1 MSAAHPYGK
10 RRDKSGT
17 LIGKDGRR
25 YQNKIDEFMSHISDP
40 AEKIQAKVAI
50 ANAHK
55 NKERL
60 TIRSLRSKL
69 AETKAEK
76 FLINTGYT
84 RKEFEKE
91 YGFSFDEFIDED
103 NWIEIDD
110 KRQFVKNGI
119 VYSLI
124 FDYSGQILKR
134 EEYVR

>member
-25 YQNKIDEFMSHISDP
+25 YKDKIDEFMSHISDP

-55 NKERL
+55 YKEKL

-69 AETKAEK
+69 AESKAEK
-76 FLINTGYT
+76 FLINAGYT
-84 RKEFEKE
+84 RKEFENE
-91 YGFSFDEFIDED
+91 YGFSFDEFTDED
-103 NWIEIDD
+103 NWVEIDGSR
-110 KRQFVKNGI
+110 KFIRNGT

-124 FDYSGQILKR
+124 FDYSGQVLKR
-134 EEYVR
+134 EEYV

>member
-1 MSAAHPYGK
+1 MSAPHPYGK

-25 YQNKIDEFMSHISDP
+25 YKDKIDEFMSHISDP

-55 NKERL
+55 YKEKL

-69 AETKAEK
+69 AESKAEK
-76 FLINTGYT
+76 FLINAGYT
-84 RKEFEKE
+84 RKEFENE
-91 YGFSFDEFIDED
+91 YGFSFDEFTDED
-103 NWIEIDD
+103 NWVEIDGSR
-110 KRQFVKNGI
+110 KFIRNGT

-124 FDYSGQILKR
+124 FDYSGQVLKR
-134 EEYVR
+134 EEYV

>member
-25 YQNKIDEFMSHISDP
+25 YQNKINEFMSHISDP

-55 NKERL
+55 YKEKL

-69 AETKAEK
+69 AESKAEK
-76 FLINTGYT
+76 FLINAGYT
-84 RKEFEKE
+84 RKEFEIE

-103 NWIEIDD
+103 NWVEIDG
-110 KRQFVKNGI
+110 KRKFIRNDA

-124 FDYSGQILKR
+124 FDYSGQVLKR
-134 EEYVR
+134 EEYV

>member
-1 MSAAHPYGK
+1 MSAPHPYGK

-25 YQNKIDEFMSHISDP
+25 YQNKIDEFMSYISDP
-40 AEKIQAKVAI
+40 GDRIQAKVAI
-50 ANAHK
+50 AKAHEH
-55 NKERL
+55 KERL

-69 AETKAEK
+69 AKSKAEK

-84 RKEFEKE
+84 RKEFEQE

-103 NWIEIDD
+103 NWVEIDG
-110 KRQFVKNGI
+110 KRKFVKDGV

-124 FDYSGQILKR
+124 FDYSGQVLKR
-134 EEYVR
+134 EEYV

>member
-25 YQNKIDEFMSHISDP
+25 YQSKIDDFIPHISDP

-55 NKERL
+55 HKARL

-69 AETKAEK
+69 AESKAEK
-76 FLINTGYT
+76 FLINAGYT
-84 RKEFEKE
+84 RKEFEEE

-103 NWIEIDD
+103 NWAEIDG
-110 KRQFVKNGI
+110 KRKFVRNGV

-124 FDYSGQILKR
+124 FDYSGQVLKR
-134 EEYVR
+134 EEYV